1 MFLEGKEIWETDD
14 GSRITARGFFL
25 HSCDKDIEKR
35 KKTMMCVGGLNR
47 WKGKWKREEETEIEA
62 K

>member
-1 MFLEGKEIWETDD
+1 MDNGRRQQNHSSW
-14 GSRITARGFFL
+14 FFL